1 MFYED
6 RPDDAFRFG
15 DIVRGFVLSASKIDF
30 TKLASAPKDYH
41 IEVNQPDFAVI
52 LSPCCSIGNHA
63 LSLSPLIK
71 VSANFFD
78 NLYLKEDLARLN
90 HPMSPQEAVPPAFWD
105 KMSNE
110 EKQQRLDLSHKK
122 GIAFVEYFVYAPH
135 DLLPEYK
142 LKPKGQDGEI
152 KTGFYMVD
160 FRRLYRI
167 VCRQV
172 NSAKQSPTETKILQ
186 LSIQARSNLRE
197 NFVNY
202 FNRVPPEDNI
212 S

>member
-30 TKLASAPKDYH
+30 TGSVLVPKDYH

-52 LSPCCSIGNHA
+52 LSPCCSIGNHT
-63 LSLSPLIK
+63 LSLSPLIE
-71 VSANFFD
+71 VSANFF
-78 NLYLKEDLARLN
+78 NNPYLKEDLARLN
-90 HPMSPQEAVPPAFWD
+90 HPMSPQEAVSPAILD
-105 KMSNE
+105 KMSEE
-110 EKQQRLDLSHKK
+110 EKQRRLDLSHKK
-122 GIAFVEYFVYAPH
+122 SIAFVEYFVYKPH

-142 LKPKGQDGEI
+142 LKPKGQNGEI
-152 KTGFYMVD
+152 KTGFYMID

-167 VCRQV
+167 VCKQV
-172 NSAKQSPTETKILQ
+172 NTPKQSPTQTKILQ
-186 LSIQARSNLRE
+186 LSIQARSYLRE
-197 NFVNY
+197 KVINY
-202 FNRVPPEDNI
+202 FNRAPEEDSI